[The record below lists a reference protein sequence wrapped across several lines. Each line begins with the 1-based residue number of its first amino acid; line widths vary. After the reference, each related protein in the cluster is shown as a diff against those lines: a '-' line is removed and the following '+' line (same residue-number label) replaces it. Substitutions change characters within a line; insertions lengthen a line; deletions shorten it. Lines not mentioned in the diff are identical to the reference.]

1 MGFAVGRHGAR
12 HGIPGACVECGV
24 VTNALLG
31 FAIVA
36 GLMTLVPGIDTAL
49 VLRAGVTQ
57 GTRAAY
63 ATVAGISLGLVVWAV
78 AAAAGVSALLTGS
91 RTAYE
96 ILQLAGAG
104 YLVWLG
110 GRLLWQTRTGG
121 LANPEALEAAKC
133 GTRRAFTR
141 GLVTNLL
148 NPKIGVFYVA
158 VLPQFLP
165 PDTASLLAGIALAMV
180 HVLEGVVWFSVLI
193 LGTAVLRQRLAQPR
207 VRTWTDRVTGLVLVG
222 FGVKVALSRT

>member
-1 MGFAVGRHGAR
+1 
-12 HGIPGACVECGV
+12 

-63 ATVAGISLGLVVWAV
+63 ATVAGISLGLVVWAA
-78 AAAAGVSALLTGS
+78 AAAAGVSALLTAS

-96 ILQLAGAG
+96 ILQLAGAA

-110 GRLLWQTRTGG
+110 GRLLWQSRDSRVMH
-121 LANPEALEAAKC
+121 PEAPEAANG

-165 PDTASLLAGIALAMV
+165 PDTASLPAGVALAMV

-193 LGTAVLRQRLAQPR
+193 LGTTVLRQRLAQPR
-207 VRTWTDRVTGLVLVG
+207 VRAWTDRVTGLVLVG
-222 FGVKVALSRT
+222 LGVKLASSKA

>member
-1 MGFAVGRHGAR
+1 
-12 HGIPGACVECGV
+12 
-24 VTNALLG
+24 
-31 FAIVA
+31 
-36 GLMTLVPGIDTAL
+36 
-49 VLRAGVTQ
+49 
-57 GTRAAY
+57 
-63 ATVAGISLGLVVWAV
+63 
-78 AAAAGVSALLTGS
+78 VSALLTAS

-165 PDTASLLAGIALAMV
+165 PDTASLLAGIAL
-180 HVLEGVVWFSVLI
+180 GDRVLI